1 MKLTGCTRTYDKPQ
15 PGRISWTR
23 LETPNLIGFI
33 AIAHSSYLVRSLFIV
48 IRVLMKLTPNK
59 KFAFK
64 HFYHEKSMLSPH
76 LWRPAAQLLLVENA

>member
-33 AIAHSSYLVRSLFIV
+33 AIARSSYLCDRF
-48 IRVLMKLTPNK
+48 
-59 KFAFK
+59 
-64 HFYHEKSMLSPH
+64 FYWALGIG
-76 LWRPAAQLLLVENA
+76 R